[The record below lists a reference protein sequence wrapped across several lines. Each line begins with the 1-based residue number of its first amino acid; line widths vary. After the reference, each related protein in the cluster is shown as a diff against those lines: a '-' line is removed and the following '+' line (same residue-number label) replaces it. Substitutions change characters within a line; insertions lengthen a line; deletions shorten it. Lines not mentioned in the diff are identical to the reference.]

1 MEKIYKVEDY
11 MDKRFLT
18 LEPDMDV
25 YHAIDLLLDKGMN
38 SAVVVDDAE
47 HVVGILSEKD
57 CLRLIAGG
65 SYHQL
70 PSAKVS
76 DFMTTEVF
84 CIRPYTDIFKL
95 ADMFLGKH
103 FRRIIVSDDNDILKG
118 QITRRDL
125 LRIIKKLRLNKEKDS
140 KIAPIM

>member
-1 MEKIYKVEDY
+1 MGTIYKVEDY
-11 MDKRFLT
+11 MDKKFLT

-25 YHAIDLLLDKGMN
+25 YRAIDLLLEKGMT
-38 SAVVVDDAE
+38 SAVVVDPHE

-65 SYHQL
+65 SYHQM
-70 PSAKVS
+70 PTAKVR
-76 DFMTTEVF
+76 DFMTTDVF
-84 CIRPYTDIFKL
+84 CIRPYTTIFKV
-95 ADMFLGKH
+95 ADMFLEH
-103 FRRIIVSDDNDILKG
+103 NFRRIIISDDNKILKG

-125 LRIIKKLRLNKEKDS
+125 LRVIKEVFLKNEKNS

>member
-1 MEKIYKVEDY
+1 MENIYKVEDY
-11 MDKRFLT
+11 MDKNFLT
-18 LEPDMDV
+18 LKPEMDV
-25 YHAIDLLLDKGMN
+25 YLAIDLLLEKGMN

-84 CIRPYTDIFKL
+84 CIRPYTDIFKV

-103 FRRIIVSDDNDILKG
+103 FRRIVVSDDNDILKG

-125 LRIIKKLRLNKEKDS
+125 LRIIKDLHAHQEKEP
-140 KIAPIM
+140 KIAPIL